1 MLDVICKKDNHTY
14 NIVSGKDREGKGQDS
29 MTPYDDITE
38 QSARQSGET
47 TSTTSPSSLRKPT
60 RAEAEAAVD
69 VLLRWAG
76 DNPAREGLVDTPA
89 RVVRS
94 FDEFFSGY
102 ADNPAE
108 MLARTFEEVEGY
120 NDMVMLRDISLQ
132 SHCEHHMVPILGV
145 AHIAYMPNK
154 RVVGISKLARVLDSF
169 ARRLQTQETM
179 TAQVANTIQEALEPK
194 GVAIL
199 IDAQHQ
205 CMTTRGV
212 KKTDVSMVTT
222 SFTGLFQTDEK
233 LLSRFY
239 NHIQMPR

>member
-1 MLDVICKKDNHTY
+1 
-14 NIVSGKDREGKGQDS
+14 
-29 MTPYDDITE
+29 MTPYDDTTE
-38 QSARQSGET
+38 QAARQS
-47 TSTTSPSSLRKPT
+47 SPLEIEKPS

-94 FDEFFSGY
+94 YEEFFSGY
-102 ADNPAE
+102 DDDPAE

-120 NDMVMLRDISLQ
+120 NDMVMLRDIALQ

-169 ARRLQTQETM
+169 GRRLQTQETM
-179 TAQVANTIQEALEPK
+179 TAQVANTIQEALEPQ
-194 GVAIL
+194 GVAVL
-199 IDAQHQ
+199 VDAQHQ

-222 SFTGLFQTDEK
+222 SFTGVFQSDDK
-233 LLSRFY
+233 LLNRFY